1 MPASPE
7 RWKRVKDLFAD
18 AIERP
23 AESRADL
30 LDAIGRDDPEMAAE
44 VRALVTAHERGS
56 DFLERIVVEEG
67 RGILDE
73 ERETSWI
80 GRRVG
85 PYELVERIGRGG
97 MGSVYL
103 ARRADHEFEER
114 VAIKLVRPGLISE
127 AALRR
132 FRQERQTLANLDHPG
147 IARLLDGGTTAEG
160 IPYLVLELVD
170 GVPID
175 AFAASRGLA
184 LEQRLRLFRA
194 VCEAVQHAHR
204 NLVVHRDL
212 KPSNILVTS
221 EGRVKLLDFGIAR
234 LLPAA
239 GQETAGLTRTS
250 ERVMTPEYAS
260 PEQVRGEPVTT
271 ATDVYALG
279 VILYRLLTGEHP
291 YRFASDRP
299 SDVER
304 VICEQLPRR
313 PSTAA
318 TSRRADAPGAP
329 DGPRETARLR
339 RRLRGDL
346 DNIVLKA
353 LRKEPERRYGS
364 AEALAEDVAR
374 YLAGETVGARRA
386 TLAYRTGKF
395 LRRHRAG
402 AAAAALVALA
412 LVGGLA
418 VSIRSARAARIEARK
433 AEKINEFLQT
443 ILGAASPWRDGSR
456 VTVQEVLDRASGRIA
471 TELSGQPEV
480 ESGVRRTIGETY
492 AGLGLY
498 DAAESQLDQALA
510 IARRAR
516 GPGRDEAADILLA
529 LAALRTSRGEAASA
543 EGPAREALEIRRRLH
558 GDRDPAVASA
568 WNRLGS
574 VLQAQGR
581 LDEAEAAERTA
592 IRILRASAP
601 GSAELAEG
609 LNDLA
614 VTIGTR
620 GASRDALALHRE
632 ALAVARRAH
641 AGPHPDVAEALSA
654 LASAVWDT
662 ERDSAE
668 AEALY
673 LQAIA
678 MRRELFGESHPDVTW
693 PLYNFAFMLMEK
705 GDLVR
710 AESVAREALRF
721 RGRTLPD
728 EHPMVASSLQVI
740 GRCRMER
747 GDPAGAEP
755 FLRESLALR
764 RRTLPA
770 GHWLLASGESLLG
783 ECLAK
788 QRRFAEAEAL
798 LLPSDRALRAQF
810 GPDSPRARESAARVE
825 NLYAAWGRAAPAERV
840 RAEKKRAG

>member
-1 MPASPE
+1 VTAPTSPE
-7 RWKRVKDLFAD
+7 RWRRLKDLFAD

-23 AESRADL
+23 AAGRGEYLDDL
-30 LDAIGRDDPEMAAE
+30 ARRDPELVAE
-44 VRALVTAHERGS
+44 VRALVTAHERDS
-56 DFLERIVVEEG
+56 DFLERMVAEEG
-67 RGILDE
+67 GHLLDDE
-73 ERETSWI
+73 ASWT

-85 PYELVERIGRGG
+85 PYELLERIGRGG

-103 ARRADHEFEER
+103 ARRADDEFEER
-114 VAIKLVRPGLISE
+114 VAVKLMRPGVLSE
-127 AALRR
+127 GALRR

-160 IPYLVLELVD
+160 VPYLVMDLVD
-170 GVPID
+170 GAPID
-175 AFAASRGLA
+175 VFAASHGLA
-184 LEQRLRLFRA
+184 LEERLRLFGD

-212 KPSNILVTS
+212 KPSNILVTP

-234 LLPAA
+234 LLPAP

-260 PEQVRGEPVTT
+260 PEQIRGEAVTT

-279 VILYRLLTGEHP
+279 VLLYRLLTDEHP
-291 YRFASDRP
+291 YRFESDRA

-304 VICEQLPRR
+304 VVCEQLPRR
-313 PSTAA
+313 PSTAV
-318 TSRRADAPGAP
+318 RPADPGDP
-329 DGPRETARLR
+329 DAVRETAKRR

-364 AEALAEDVAR
+364 AERLGEDVAR
-374 YLAGETVGARRA
+374 FLAGEPVGARRA
-386 TLAYRTGKF
+386 TVVYRAGKF

-412 LVGGLA
+412 LVGGLV
-418 VSIRSARAARIEARK
+418 VSIRSARVARVEARK
-433 AEKINEFLQT
+433 AEQINAFLQT
-443 ILGAASPWRDGSR
+443 ILGAASPWRDGRR
-456 VTVQEVLDRASGRIA
+456 VTVQEVLDRASHRIA
-471 TELSGQPEV
+471 TELAGQPEV

-498 DAAESQLDQALA
+498 DEAERELDRALA
-510 IARRAR
+510 IARRVR
-516 GPGRDEAADILLA
+516 GAAHREDAEILLA
-529 LAALRTSRGEAASA
+529 IAALRTSRGEAVSA
-543 EGPAREALEIRRRLH
+543 EAPAREALAISRRLF
-558 GDRDPAVASA
+558 GERDPAVGWA

-581 LDEAEAAERTA
+581 LDDAEAAERTA
-592 IRILRASAP
+592 VGILRAAAP
-601 GSAELAEG
+601 SGGELAEA

-614 VTIGTR
+614 VTIGTK
-620 GASRDALALHRE
+620 GDSRAALALHRE
-632 ALAVARRAH
+632 ALSAARRAH
-641 AGPHPDVAEALSA
+641 AGPHPDVAEALST

-668 AEALY
+668 AETLY

-678 MRRELFGESHPDVTW
+678 MRRQLFGESHPDVTW
-693 PLYNFAFMLMEK
+693 PLYNFSFMLMEK
-705 GDLVR
+705 GDFER
-710 AESVAREALRF
+710 AESVAREALRY

-740 GRCRMER
+740 GRCRMGR
-747 GDPAGAEP
+747 GDARGAEP

-764 RRTLPA
+764 RRTLPQ

-783 ECLAK
+783 ECLMK
-788 QRRFAEAEAL
+788 QRRFEEAEAL
-798 LLPSDRALRAQF
+798 LLPSDRALRSQF

-825 NLYAAWGRAAPAERV
+825 SLYAAWGRTPPAGSNS
-840 RAEKKRAG
+840 AEKKRAG